1 MIVLTNLLKL
11 ALLLVLVFGIPTFF
25 QYLIDKK
32 EKEKQR
38 ILEKE
43 KEKQRIL
50 EKEERIKERNEKW
63 EDEREEREERIKE
76 GEERIILEELKKDL
90 IKTHNAEI
98 EKNLGIKLGQK
109 KLHPSDFLANP
120 IQEPKD
126 RSKLRGK

>member
-11 ALLLVLVFGIPTFF
+11 VLLLVLVFGIPTFF

-43 KEKQRIL
+43 
-50 EKEERIKERNEKW
+50 ERIKERNEKW
-63 EDEREEREERIKE
+63 EDEREERIKEREER
-76 GEERIILEELKKDL
+76 RILEELKKDL

-126 RSKLRGK
+126 RSKSLGIKND

>member
-11 ALLLVLVFGIPTFF
+11 VLLLVLVFGIPTFF

-43 KEKQRIL
+43 
-50 EKEERIKERNEKW
+50 ERIKER
-63 EDEREEREERIKE
+63 EERR
-76 GEERIILEELKKDL
+76 ILEELKKDL

-126 RSKLRGK
+126 RSKSLGIKND

>member
-1 MIVLTNLLKL
+1 V
-11 ALLLVLVFGIPTFF
+11 LLLVLVFGIPTFF
-25 QYLIDKK
+25 QYLIDK
-32 EKEKQR
+32 
-38 ILEKE
+38 KE

-76 GEERIILEELKKDL
+76 REERRILEELKKDL

-126 RSKLRGK
+126 RSKSLGIKND

>member
-11 ALLLVLVFGIPTFF
+11 VLLLVLVFGIPTFF
-25 QYLIDKK
+25 QYLIDK
-32 EKEKQR
+32 
-38 ILEKE
+38 KE

-76 GEERIILEELKKDL
+76 REERRILEELKKDL

-126 RSKLRGK
+126 RSKSLGIKND